1 MNASLLNGKGEIT
14 DVSLN
19 CAFLNE
25 AVSRVSPFIKFESI
39 HVSKLGFHVTSWT
52 NLRKA
57 PILVDIEHVTAIIH
71 EPLGFVEKSKR
82 KRLQMITERELV
94 ELIVAGLVKPA
105 RGNGAYGFL
114 DRIVDNLTIDIEGVT
129 IDFQTLGRFKTRRVG
144 PWTPPLLQIQLRHLR
159 IVSVDEYGHEGT
171 PDQVWAHN
179 RHERKEFMQYKK
191 ISMESHVNL
200 LTPNNEH
207 PIPLVK
213 VLYVEVQAAVRRR
226 LRDGAVLA
234 VQADVVIPEAE
245 VEIAPDVI
253 PLLAHFMAGMS
264 YCFAKDRAYE
274 DPLRSESDSIPQHTA
289 PSIKIGRPDSSDDY
303 EEGDDEENSEEVPS
317 TQPEKDDASVSSSST
332 ADEPENDVPPSD
344 EVPIKRASSHGL
356 AVPKTP
362 CNDRPILLLPN
373 GLVIQ
378 ESVSIT
384 FSVNHVKV
392 RGIYP
397 SNQDGHLEL
406 TTKGCIAELIWPKTD
421 NEKGLYGQLSV
432 GYVCL
437 RERHGRRFKTILLG
451 GIQHDISGP
460 IEKAGSRTPD
470 IVADEN
476 FPLFERRSIR
486 EDPLDLRHSFP
497 AQAIGLKSTIDFL
510 KSPDGSTGSSNVMVL
525 HEIGID
531 RFDVILDSDSWCRAV
546 RFALNEEGGGF
557 DPKWHSGDWS
567 EYLTVEMLQHPNIT
581 LDLENHLQITKQ
593 ILLDENFMISSDL
606 FNVTARVTNT
616 EVRIPAAMHEN
627 ARSCDIVIKCDE
639 TMLVIS
645 SALPRTFLSGKIG
658 NSINGDESDEK
669 GLIDFPNDPSDI
681 AYALEEGEDPAL
693 RQLGVETS
701 KNISTFRFQLTLHA
715 FQIKTVPVI
724 PFCNASEPQQLI
736 APADSTMIVCFEG
749 EPPEPGSTFTKI
761 ALFISIEVYRFRI
774 NLDLDLLAGSA
785 STLLYHAD
793 TVKSTVECVKE
804 LLLPEGQSGSGRQA
818 NTLEESSKV
827 KKSLRGRRV
836 MIRHHL
842 AQSRETGGLSVVFC
856 LQQKELGLTVWRQN
870 VPLVSWLRNPSAD
883 KAEAENFHKGH
894 LSLLQLIDL
903 TVNDFEIGIEFDFH
917 EAKSRRTVLKCC
929 LGEALLKVC
938 DVHSVI
944 EEYKSQTAPKDSNES
959 SDEFNNNEIRKMV
972 DILSF
977 GVKELP
983 GDAAN
988 AYMGLDQHFALRLE
1002 EQITDSRSWSLAAD
1016 LTSPAVINLHV
1027 NEIKETILLGFEALL
1042 LPTWSKRTIPQRQG
1056 LPFPDK
1062 SIGALFFSLVPEPK
1076 ASSKAGD
1083 LWTSLELKYEQN
1095 PADSFVERILRVL
1108 FQLFLPADLLL
1119 VLVRLEIGNLLVC
1132 VPVEKE
1138 DVRDGAK
1145 HVGLLLH
1152 QSDIVV
1158 RFYPVPGTKKIDILD
1173 VLACKGIAWSSLIDT
1188 QEEGFYHKIICRQ
1201 SLVSVSLSNIGKSD
1215 VLVNPFDVAFS
1226 YAAARI
1232 SLSMNNPL
1240 QVEDIR
1246 KLEEFI
1252 WHVVAF
1258 SERCDSFKA
1267 QLAVI
1272 ILPMR
1277 RHNMTSSHDSES
1289 VVVPCDDHGNG
1300 SDKCSAEA
1308 TCSIR
1313 SGRNLLSQLH
1323 EELDSHDLHLRYALQ
1338 AKEAEVD
1345 SLKRLVF
1352 SKEKERFG
1360 ALALM
1365 SSRVAG
1371 WLRMGGLHRS
1381 GQRISKTSTMLPYW
1395 AVLRKDLLILYK
1407 NPGQVRSDLVN
1418 SYVSG
1423 V

>member
-1 MNASLLNGKGEIT
+1 VNASLLNGKGEIT

-25 AVSRVSPFIKFESI
+25 AISRVTPFIEFESI

-71 EPLGFVEKSKR
+71 EPFHFVEKSKR

-94 ELIVAGLVKPA
+94 EMILAGLFKPA
-105 RGNGAYGFL
+105 RGDGAYGFL
-114 DRIVDNLTIDIEGVT
+114 DRILDNLTIDIEGVT
-129 IDFQTLGRFKTRRVG
+129 VEFQTWGRFKTRRVG

-171 PDQVWAHN
+171 PEQVWSHN
-179 RHERKEFMQYKK
+179 RHEHREFMNYKK
-191 ISMESHVNL
+191 ISMESHVL
-200 LTPNNEH
+200 LTPNGEQ
-207 PIPLVK
+207 PITLVK
-213 VLYVEVQAAVRRR
+213 TVYVEVQAAVRRR

-234 VQADVVIPEAE
+234 VQADVAIPEAE

-274 DPLRSESDSIPQHTA
+274 DPLLSEKDSISQHSA
-289 PSIKIGRPDSSDDY
+289 PSKKVGRQESSDDY
-303 EEGDDEENSEEVPS
+303 EGDEEEKSEQVPS
-317 TQPEKDDASVSSSST
+317 TQAEKDDGSVSSSST
-332 ADEPENDVPPSD
+332 ADELEHDVPPAD
-344 EVPIKRASSHGL
+344 DVPIKQASSHVS
-356 AVPKTP
+356 AVPKAP
-362 CNDRPILLLPN
+362 YNERPILLLPN
-373 GLVIQ
+373 GLVIL

-384 FSVNHVKV
+384 FSVDHVKV

-397 SNQDGHLEL
+397 SNQDGHIEL

-432 GYVCL
+432 GYLCL
-437 RERHGRRFKTILLG
+437 RERLGRRFRTILLG
-451 GIQHDISGP
+451 GMQHDISGP
-460 IEKAGSRTPD
+460 IEKAASRTPD
-470 IVADEN
+470 IAADEN

-486 EDPLDLRHSFP
+486 EDPLALRHSFP
-497 AQAIGLKSTIDFL
+497 SQALGVKSTIDFL
-510 KSPDGSTGSSNVMVL
+510 KSPDGSSGSSNVMVL

-531 RFDVILDSDSWCRAV
+531 SFDIVLDSDSCCRAV
-546 RFALNEEGGGF
+546 RFALNEQGGGF
-557 DPKWHSGDWS
+557 DPRWHSGDWS
-567 EYLTVEMLQHPNIT
+567 EYLTVEMLHHPHIP
-581 LDLENHLQITKQ
+581 LELEKHLQVTKQ

-606 FNVTARVTNT
+606 FNVTARVSNT
-616 EVRIPAAMHEN
+616 EVRIPAAVHEN
-627 ARSCDIVIKCDE
+627 TRACDIVILCDE
-639 TMLVIS
+639 TMLVVS

-658 NSINGDESDEK
+658 NSINGDNPDEK
-669 GLIDFPNDPSDI
+669 GKIDFPNDPSDL
-681 AYALEEGEDPAL
+681 AYSLEKGEDPGL

-761 ALFISIEVYRFRI
+761 ALFISIQVYRFQI
-774 NLDLDLLAGSA
+774 NLDLDLLAGSV

-793 TVKSTVECVKE
+793 TVKSTVEWVKE
-804 LLLPEGQSGSGRQA
+804 LLLSAGQSGSVGQA
-818 NTLEESSKV
+818 NMLEKSSKV
-827 KKSLRGRRV
+827 RKSLRGRRV
-836 MIRHHL
+836 IIRHHL

-883 KAEAENFHKGH
+883 KKEAEDFHKGH

-903 TVNDFEIGIEFDFH
+903 TVNDFEIGVEFDFK

-929 LGEALLKVC
+929 LGDALLKVC

-944 EEYKSQTAPKDSNES
+944 EEYKSQMAPKDSNES
-959 SDEFNNNEIRKMV
+959 SDGFNNNEIRRMV

-977 GVKELP
+977 GVEELP
-983 GDAAN
+983 GDSAN

-1027 NEIKETILLGFEALL
+1027 NEIKETTLLGLEALL
-1042 LPTWSKRTIPQRQG
+1042 LPTWSKRTIPRREG
-1056 LPFPDK
+1056 WPFPDQT
-1062 SIGALFFSLVPEPK
+1062 IGALFFSLVPEPK
-1076 ASSKAGD
+1076 ASSKAAGN

-1108 FQLFLPADLLL
+1108 FKMFLPADLHL

-1132 VPVEKE
+1132 VPVEEE
-1138 DVRDGAK
+1138 DIRNGAK
-1145 HVGLLLH
+1145 HFGLLLH

-1158 RFYPVPGTKKIDILD
+1158 RFYPVPGPKKIDIMD

-1201 SLVSVSLSNIGKSD
+1201 SLVSVSLNNIGESD
-1215 VLVNPFDVAFS
+1215 VLVNPFDIAFS
-1226 YAAARI
+1226 YAAAKI
-1232 SLSMNNPL
+1232 SLSMNNQL

-1252 WHVVAF
+1252 WHVMAF

-1272 ILPMR
+1272 LLAMR
-1277 RHNMTSSHDSES
+1277 RQNTTSSHDSGS
-1289 VVVPCDDHGNG
+1289 VVPRDDHRNG
-1300 SDKCSAEA
+1300 GDILSAEV

-1323 EELDSHDLHLRYALQ
+1323 EELDSHDLHLRGALR
-1338 AKEAEVD
+1338 AKEGEVD
-1345 SLKRLVF
+1345 NLKRLVF

-1381 GQRISKTSTMLPYW
+1381 GQRISKTSTMRPYW

-1407 NPGQVRSDLVN
+1407 NPGEVRVAR
-1418 SYVSG
+1418 
-1423 V
+1423 

>member
-1 MNASLLNGKGEIT
+1 
-14 DVSLN
+14 LN

-25 AVSRVSPFIKFESI
+25 AVSRVTPFIEFESI

-57 PILVDIEHVTAIIH
+57 PILVDIEHVTAVIH
-71 EPLGFVEKSKR
+71 EPLHFVEKSKR

-94 ELIVAGLVKPA
+94 ELILAGLLKPA

-114 DRIVDNLTIDIEGVT
+114 DRILDNLTIDIEGVT
-129 IDFQTLGRFKTRRVG
+129 VEFQSWGRFKTRRVG

-159 IVSVDEYGHEGT
+159 IVSVDDYGHEGT
-171 PDQVWAHN
+171 PEQVWAHN
-179 RHERKEFMQYKK
+179 RHEHQEFMHYKK

-200 LTPNNEH
+200 LATTTNNSTEH

-213 VLYVEVQAAVRRR
+213 TVYVEVQTAVRRR
-226 LRDGAVLA
+226 LRDGAILA
-234 VQADVVIPEAE
+234 VQADVAIPKAE
-245 VEIAPDVI
+245 VEITPDVI
-253 PLLAHFMAGMS
+253 PVLAHFIAGMS
-264 YCFAKDRAYE
+264 YCLAKDRAYE
-274 DPLRSESDSIPQHTA
+274 DPLRSERDSNPHQTA
-289 PSIKIGRPDSSDDY
+289 PPIKMGRQDSSDDY
-303 EEGDDEENSEEVPS
+303 AEGEDEQEGEEVAN
-317 TQPEKDDASVSSSST
+317 TQPEKDDGSVSSSSA
-332 ADEPENDVPPSD
+332 ADEPENDVPPAD
-344 EVPIKRASSHGL
+344 DVPIKRTSSHGS
-356 AVPKTP
+356 AVPKAP
-362 CNDRPILLLPN
+362 YNERPILVLPN
-373 GLVIQ
+373 GLVIL

-397 SNQDGHLEL
+397 SNQDGHIEL

-421 NEKGLYGQLSV
+421 KENGLYGQLSV

-437 RERHGRRFKTILLG
+437 RERHGRRFRTILLG
-451 GIQHDISGP
+451 GMQHDISGP
-460 IEKAGSRTPD
+460 IEKAGKRTPD

-497 AQAIGLKSTIDFL
+497 AQAVGVKSTIDFL
-510 KSPDGSTGSSNVMVL
+510 KSPDGSSVPSDVMVL
-525 HEIGID
+525 HEMGID
-531 RFDVILDSDSWCRAV
+531 RFDIILDSDSCCRAV

-557 DPKWHSGDWS
+557 DSRWHSGDWS
-567 EYLTVEMLQHPNIT
+567 EYLTVEMLQHPNIP
-581 LDLENHLQITKQ
+581 LDLEKHLQVTKQ
-593 ILLDENFMISSDL
+593 ILLDQNFMISSDL

-616 EVRIPAAMHEN
+616 EVRIPAAVHEN
-627 ARSCDIVIKCDE
+627 ARSCDIVLKCDE
-639 TMLVIS
+639 TMLVVS

-658 NSINGDESDEK
+658 NSINGDNSDEK

-693 RQLGVETS
+693 RQLGVDTS
-701 KNISTFRFQLTLHA
+701 KDISTFRLQLTLHA
-715 FQIKTVPVI
+715 FQINTVPVI

-749 EPPEPGSTFTKI
+749 EPPEPGRSFTKI
-761 ALFISIEVYRFRI
+761 VLFISIQVYRFRI

-793 TVKSTVECVKE
+793 TVKSTVESVKE
-804 LLLPEGQSGSGRQA
+804 LLSSAGQSGSVRQA
-818 NTLEESSKV
+818 NTLGDSSKV
-827 KKSLRGRRV
+827 KKNLRGRRV
-836 MIRHHL
+836 IIRRHL
-842 AQSRETGGLSVVFC
+842 AQSKETGGLSVVFC

-883 KAEAENFHKGH
+883 KTEAEDFHKGH

-903 TVNDFEIGIEFDFH
+903 TVKDFEIGIEFDFNG
-917 EAKSRRTVLKCC
+917 AKSRRTVLKCC
-929 LGEALLKVC
+929 LEEALLKVC
-938 DVHSVI
+938 DIHSVI

-959 SDEFNNNEIRKMV
+959 SDGFKNNEIRKMV

-977 GVKELP
+977 GVEELP
-983 GDAAN
+983 GDSAN

-1027 NEIKETILLGFEALL
+1027 NEIKEMILLGFEALL
-1042 LPTWSKRTIPQRQG
+1042 LPTSSKRTIPNREG
-1056 LPFPDK
+1056 GPFPDK
-1062 SIGALFFSLVPEPK
+1062 TIGALFYSLVPEPTT
-1076 ASSKAGD
+1076 SSKAARSR
-1083 LWTSLELKYEQN
+1083 WASLELKYQQN

-1108 FQLFLPADLLL
+1108 FQLFLPADLHL

-1132 VPVEKE
+1132 VPVEEE
-1138 DVRDGAK
+1138 DDRGGAK
-1145 HVGLLLH
+1145 RVGLLLH

-1158 RFYPVPGTKKIDILD
+1158 RFYPVPGTKKIDIMD
-1173 VLACKGIAWSSLIDT
+1173 VLACKGVAWSSLIDT

-1201 SLVSVSLSNIGKSD
+1201 SLVSVSLDDIGKSD

-1232 SLSMNNPL
+1232 SLSMNNKL

-1258 SERCDSFKA
+1258 SGRCDSFKA

-1272 ILPMR
+1272 MLAMGK
-1277 RHNMTSSHDSES
+1277 HNATSSHDSES
-1289 VVVPCDDHGNG
+1289 VVSSDDHRNSSGAL
-1300 SDKCSAEA
+1300 SPEV

-1323 EELDSHDLHLRYALQ
+1323 EELDSHDLHLRGALRT
-1338 AKEAEVD
+1338 KEDEVD

-1407 NPGQVRSDLVN
+1407 NPGEVRSGLVN
-1418 SYVSG
+1418 SSVSG
-1423 V
+1423 I

>member
-1 MNASLLNGKGEIT
+1 M
-14 DVSLN
+14 
-19 CAFLNE
+19 
-25 AVSRVSPFIKFESI
+25 
-39 HVSKLGFHVTSWT
+39 
-52 NLRKA
+52 
-57 PILVDIEHVTAIIH
+57 DIEHVTAIIH
-71 EPLGFVEKSKR
+71 EPLHFVEKSKR
-82 KRLQMITERELV
+82 KRLKMITERELV
-94 ELIVAGLVKPA
+94 ELIMAGFKPA
-105 RGNGAYGFL
+105 RGNGAYGFV
-114 DRIVDNLTIDIEGVT
+114 DRIVDNLSIDIEGVT
-129 IDFQTLGRFKTRRVG
+129 VEFQTRGRFKTRRVG

-171 PDQVWAHN
+171 PEQVWAHN
-179 RHERKEFMQYKK
+179 RHEHKEFMQYKK

-200 LTPNNEH
+200 VTPNSEQ

-213 VLYVEVQAAVRRR
+213 TVYVEVQAAVRRR
-226 LRDGAVLA
+226 LKDGAVLA
-234 VQADVVIPEAE
+234 VQADVAIPEAE
-245 VEIAPDVI
+245 VDITPDVI

-274 DPLRSESDSIPQHTA
+274 DPLRSERDSNPQHTA
-289 PSIKIGRPDSSDDY
+289 PQIKIGRQDSSDDY
-303 EEGDDEENSEEVPS
+303 EEGDDEGKGEEVPS
-317 TQPEKDDASVSSSST
+317 TQSEKDDGSVSSSST
-332 ADEPENDVPPSD
+332 ADEPDNDVPPAD
-344 EVPIKRASSHGL
+344 NAPIKQASSHGS
-356 AVPKTP
+356 AVPKAPYNERKT
-362 CNDRPILLLPN
+362 ILVLPN
-373 GLVIQ
+373 GLIIQ

-397 SNQDGHLEL
+397 SNQDGHIEL

-421 NEKGLYGQLSV
+421 KEKGLYGQLSV

-437 RERHGRRFKTILLG
+437 RERHGRRFRTLLLG
-451 GIQHDISGP
+451 GMQHDISGP

-476 FPLFERRSIR
+476 FPMFERRSIR

-497 AQAIGLKSTIDFL
+497 AQAVGVKSTIDFL
-510 KSPDGSTGSSNVMVL
+510 ESTDGSSGSNNVIVL
-525 HEIGID
+525 HEMGID
-531 RFDVILDSDSWCRAV
+531 RFDIVLDSDSWCRAV

-557 DPKWHSGDWS
+557 DPRWHSGDWS
-567 EYLTVEMLQHPNIT
+567 EYLTVEMLQHPHIP
-581 LDLENHLQITKQ
+581 LDLENHLQVTKQ
-593 ILLDENFMISSDL
+593 LLLDENFMISSDL

-616 EVRIPAAMHEN
+616 EVRIPAAVHEN
-627 ARSCDIVIKCDE
+627 ARSCDIIIKCDE
-639 TMLVIS
+639 TMLVVS

-658 NSINGDESDEK
+658 NAINGDEK

-681 AYALEEGEDPAL
+681 AYTLEEGEDPAT

-715 FQIKTVPVI
+715 FQINTVPVI

-749 EPPEPGSTFTKI
+749 EPPEPGSSFTKM
-761 ALFISIEVYRFRI
+761 ALFISIQVHRFRI

-785 STLLYHAD
+785 STLLYHAE
-793 TVKSTVECVKE
+793 TVKSTVEFAKE
-804 LLLPEGQSGSGRQA
+804 LFSLVGQSGSVKQA
-818 NTLEESSKV
+818 SMLEESSKV

-836 MIRHHL
+836 IIRRHL

-856 LQQKELGLTVWRQN
+856 LQQKELGLTLWRQN

-883 KAEAENFHKGH
+883 KTEAEDFHKGH
-894 LSLLQLIDL
+894 LRLLQLIDL
-903 TVNDFEIGIEFDFH
+903 TVNDFEIGVEFDFQ

-938 DVHSVI
+938 DVSSVI

-959 SDEFNNNEIRKMV
+959 SEGFDNDEIRKMV

-983 GDAAN
+983 GDSAN

-1027 NEIKETILLGFEALL
+1027 NEMKETILLGLEALL
-1042 LPTWSKRTIPQRQG
+1042 LPTWSKRNTPKREG
-1056 LPFPDK
+1056 WLFPDK
-1062 SIGALFFSLVPEPK
+1062 TIGALLFSLVPEPK
-1076 ASSKAGD
+1076 ASSKAAGN

-1108 FQLFLPADLLL
+1108 FQLFLPADLHL

-1132 VPVEKE
+1132 VPVEEK

-1158 RFYPVPGTKKIDILD
+1158 RFYPVPGTKKIDIMD

-1215 VLVNPFDVAFS
+1215 VLVNPFDYAFS

-1232 SLSMNNPL
+1232 SFSMDNQL
-1240 QVEDIR
+1240 QIEDVR

-1258 SERCDSFKA
+1258 SERCDSFKT

-1272 ILPMR
+1272 LLVMR
-1277 RHNMTSSHDSES
+1277 RHNTTSSHDSES
-1289 VVVPCDDHGNG
+1289 VVSSDDQRNGN
-1300 SDKCSAEA
+1300 DTLSAEV

-1313 SGRNLLSQLH
+1313 SGRNILSQLH
-1323 EELDSHDLHLRYALQ
+1323 EELDCHDLHLRGALR
-1338 AKEAEVD
+1338 AKGDEVD

-1407 NPGQVRSDLVN
+1407 NPGEVRSGLVN
-1418 SYVSG
+1418 SSVSG
-1423 V
+1423 M